1 MVRLTTLNLG
11 RFVWRY
17 DARHAVEVKVE
28 GKRSATWARGLISRY
43 YINNN
48 RAY

>member
-11 RFVWRY
+11 RFVCRY

-28 GKRSATWARGLISRY
+28 GKRSATWTGGLISRY
-43 YINNN
+43 YINNSST
-48 RAY
+48 Y